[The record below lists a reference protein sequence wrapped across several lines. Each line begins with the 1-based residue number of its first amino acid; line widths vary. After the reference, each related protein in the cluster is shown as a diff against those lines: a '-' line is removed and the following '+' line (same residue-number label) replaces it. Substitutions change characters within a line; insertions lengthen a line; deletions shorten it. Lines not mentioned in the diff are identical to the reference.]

1 MASHDPA
8 SSDPSLSAPVLTGIA
23 DTRDGGPKLGGE
35 RELLDSWLE
44 EYRLTALL
52 KIQDLT
58 PAQLAERSCPPSTL
72 SLLGILRHLT
82 EVEVYWLRAV
92 LHDLDVPDRYS
103 TPEQRDGDLE
113 GASAATAAADV
124 AAYREEVALARESAA
139 AWTDLDAPVRALRK
153 GEQLNLRWILTH
165 LIEEYARHL
174 GHMDLLRERV
184 DGATG
189 Y

>member
-1 MASHDPA
+1 MTSHDPV
-8 SSDPSLSAPVLTGIA
+8 SSDPSLSSPVLTGIA

-52 KIQDLT
+52 KIQGLT

-72 SLLGILRHLT
+72 SLLGVLRHLT

-92 LHDLDVPDRYS
+92 LHDLDVPERYS
-103 TPEQRDGDLE
+103 TPEQPDGDLE
-113 GASAATAAADV
+113 GAAAGTAAADV
-124 AAYREEVALARESAA
+124 EAYREEVALARESAA
-139 AWTDLDAPVRALRK
+139 AWTDLDVPVRGLRR
-153 GEQLNLRWILTH
+153 GEPLNLRWILTH